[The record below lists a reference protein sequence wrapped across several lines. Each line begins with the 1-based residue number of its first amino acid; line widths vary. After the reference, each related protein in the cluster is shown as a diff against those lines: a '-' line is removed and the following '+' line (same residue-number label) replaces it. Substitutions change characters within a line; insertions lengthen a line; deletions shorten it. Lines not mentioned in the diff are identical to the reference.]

1 MEYAKKCPPLL
12 AEKPVYIK
20 NAFWAK
26 LCVTKIEIDHGRH
39 IIDTLNHKDLPV
51 RDVAI
56 LCVTAGEFMVKTTH
70 IGPCGIGGKPLPE
83 SEAPSLQGWGI
94 SASLQVAELGD

>member
-1 MEYAKKCPPLL
+1 MDICHLPHKSATSAKICVKKANLAKICVKLSVKNGKKVVEYTGKCPPLL

-39 IIDTLNHKDLPV
+39 IIDTLNPKDLPV
-51 RDVAI
+51 
-56 LCVTAGEFMVKTTH
+56 
-70 IGPCGIGGKPLPE
+70 
-83 SEAPSLQGWGI
+83 
-94 SASLQVAELGD
+94 

>member
-1 MEYAKKCPPLL
+1 MIEAYLAVSKSATSAKICVKKVNLAKICVKLSLKNGKKVVEYTGKCPLLL

-26 LCVTKIEIDHGRH
+26 LCVTTIGIVHCRQ

-51 RDVAI
+51 
-56 LCVTAGEFMVKTTH
+56 
-70 IGPCGIGGKPLPE
+70 
-83 SEAPSLQGWGI
+83 
-94 SASLQVAELGD
+94 